1 MNPSDQTGHE
11 ARERASAASERYRP
25 FGTVRCSNP
34 SYFRSQLARDLG
46 CLLDV
51 DDDVLGWCCR
61 PYGMDD
67 LLRDRGWQGVS
78 PDFMATRRSG
88 KDVYLT
94 VVEGEG
100 DPELTEIAAC
110 GRLTHQY
117 VAKAEIRSGYRLQ
130 NSKDLLRYANYRCP
144 LGDRMRIMS
153 ALEQEGSATVA
164 ECMGAFQELNPMAG
178 LSSLILH
185 RFVTIDLDAE
195 PIRPH
200 TIVRIFRDDR
210 HA

>member
-11 ARERASAASERYRP
+11 TLERFRASSERYRP

-34 SYFRSQLARDLG
+34 SYFRSQLARDVG

-67 LLRDRGWQGVS
+67 LMRERGWKGPP
-78 PDFMATRRSG
+78 PDFMATCRDG
-88 KDVYLT
+88 QDVYIS
-94 VVEGEG
+94 VAEENG

-110 GRLTHQY
+110 GRLSHQY
-117 VAKAEIRSGYRLQ
+117 VSKTDIASGHRLQ
-130 NSKDLLRYANYRCP
+130 NAKDLLRYANYRCP
-144 LGDRMRIMS
+144 LGDRMRIMA
-153 ALEQEGSATVA
+153 ALEQEGPATVG
-164 ECMGAFQELNPMAG
+164 ECMAAFHEVNPMAG

-195 PIRPH
+195 LIAPH
-200 TIVRIFRDDR
+200 TVVKIFRSDR
-210 HA
+210 SA